1 MSAASPTYD
10 SFVGDVAASYER
22 HFVPTIPAPLADATV
37 ERAGLQPGERVLD
50 VGCGTGIV
58 ARVAA
63 ERLGPDAQVIGVDP
77 SPEMIE
83 HARAISTAA
92 GVPIQWEEGDAAQL
106 PIDDESIDV
115 VLSQL
120 TLSFVGDKA
129 GAAREIRRV
138 LAPGGRAVI
147 NVAGAIQPLNQEM
160 ADALARHIDPNLA
173 GFLGVVFSMPD
184 PNQTAAL
191 LRDAG
196 LSDVRAT
203 VQEHRFQLPPPAE
216 FLWGYVAA
224 TPLSLFMADT
234 PPDARQS
241 LEADLLE
248 RWQPYVNDDGMV
260 VDQPIVWAFASS

>member
-1 MSAASPTYD
+1 M
-10 SFVGDVAASYER
+10 
-22 HFVPTIPAPLADATV
+22 
-37 ERAGLQPGERVLD
+37 
-50 VGCGTGIV
+50 
-58 ARVAA
+58 
-63 ERLGPDAQVIGVDP
+63 
-77 SPEMIE
+77 
-83 HARAISTAA
+83 
-92 GVPIQWEEGDAAQL
+92 PIQWEEGDAAQL

-173 GFLGVVFSMPD
+173 GFLDVVFSMADPD
-184 PNQTAAL
+184 QTAAL

-196 LSDVRAT
+196 LSDVRAS
-203 VQEHRFQLPPPAE
+203 VEEHRFQLPPPAE

-224 TPLSLFMADT
+224 KPLLLFVADT
-234 PPDARQS
+234 APEAAVPGGRPTGALADIRQRRRHGGDS
-241 LEADLLE
+241 HRVGLRDLSRAAGRHSAPLTAGRGCE
-248 RWQPYVNDDGMV
+248 RRGL
-260 VDQPIVWAFASS
+260 SH